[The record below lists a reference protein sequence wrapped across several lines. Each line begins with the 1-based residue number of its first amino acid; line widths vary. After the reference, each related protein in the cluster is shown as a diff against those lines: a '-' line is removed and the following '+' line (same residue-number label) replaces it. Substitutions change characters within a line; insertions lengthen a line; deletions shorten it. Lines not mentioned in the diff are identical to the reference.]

1 MLTKKQKEIILRVR
15 KELYSIAKELGN
27 ESVQTKQ
34 FTHSYHCTSRAINAV
49 EELAFDEEILDRET
63 LEEI

>member
-34 FTHSYHCTSRAINAV
+34 FTHAYNCASQTIDAI

-63 LEEI
+63 IEEI